1 MRRILLSLL
10 ALLLV
15 GAVAGWFAL
24 TRPFPPDGFVAD
36 APALDAALYDGAPD
50 HAPLLAPFRFAI
62 DPMQRLL
69 LANFTGDPDSVY
81 VGFEPQAFADPVHG
95 TGLLVLGWRTDGRVD
110 VFHSPG
116 LALDSATYGIA
127 GDGLGAM
134 VERPFTDARFTID
147 DAGPDLEL
155 TFDDL
160 LGRRVRLRVKDQQ
173 PGARRPIGL
182 LAPMGAAA
190 SNPPALPLVLLHA
203 FDFVRVSGSDVLLT
217 IDDRFHRL
225 DRLPLRLNGA
235 RRWFTRYS
243 PEPFIVRFSPA
254 FDGVLAPLAGAGA
267 RDRAN
272 AGRAVPAA
280 DWERV
285 TRPLPSGDT
294 VTELRSL
301 TARSGARAVTIT
313 FAPALPQLT
322 ALRDGARAEGAFR
335 IASDST
341 LGTVTGTWQ
350 VTRAGDTVR
359 VVTEPRGGW
368 TPNEPNR
375 TVRLIYRLGGVF
387 TVWPASYRYEAVLTP
402 GDEGAWRM
410 RAGWERVGVPR

>member
-1 MRRILLSLL
+1 MFRPMRRILLSLL

-15 GAVAGWFAL
+15 GGVAGWVAL

-36 APALDAALYDGAPD
+36 GPPLDAALYGDARND
-50 HAPLLAPFRFAI
+50 APLLAPFRFAI

-81 VGFEPQAFADPVHG
+81 VGFEPQAFADTVHG

-110 VFHSPG
+110 VYHAPG
-116 LALDSATYGIA
+116 LTLDSATYGIA
-127 GDGLGAM
+127 GAGLGAM
-134 VERPFTDARFTID
+134 VERPFTDARFTMH

-155 TFDDL
+155 AFDDL

-190 SNPPALPLVLLHA
+190 SNPPALPLVLLHG

-217 IDDRFHRL
+217 IDDRFHRM

-243 PEPFIVRFSPA
+243 PEPLIVRFSPA
-254 FDGVLAPLAGAGA
+254 HDGVLAPPG
-267 RDRAN
+267 
-272 AGRAVPAA
+272 A

-301 TARSGARAVTIT
+301 TARSGARAVTLT

-350 VTRAGDTVR
+350 VTRTGDTVR
-359 VVTEPRGGW
+359 VVAEPRGGW

-402 GDEGAWRM
+402 GGTGAWRM
-410 RAGWERVGVPR
+410 RAGWERVRVDGGSG

>member
-10 ALLLV
+10 ALVLV
-15 GAVAGWFAL
+15 GAVAGWVAL
-24 TRPFPPDGFVAD
+24 SRPFPPDGFVAD
-36 APALDAALYDGAPD
+36 APTVEAGLYDPARLRRDAAGDDTGSRAL
-50 HAPLLAPFRFAI
+50 LLAPFRFAI

-81 VGFEPQAFADPVHG
+81 VGLEPQAFADTVHG

-110 VFHSPG
+110 VYHTPG
-116 LALDSATYGIA
+116 LVLDSTTYGIA
-127 GDGLGAM
+127 GDGLHAM
-134 VERPFTDARFTID
+134 VERPFTDARFTIT

-155 TFDDL
+155 AFDDL
-160 LGRRVRLRVKDQQ
+160 LGRRVRLRIKDQQ
-173 PGARRPIGL
+173 PGARRTIGL

-217 IDDRFHRL
+217 IDERFHRM

-243 PEPFIVRFSPA
+243 PEPLIARFSPA
-254 FDGVLAPLAGAGA
+254 FDGELTPLEQDNTSW
-267 RDRAN
+267 DRIT
-272 AGRAVPAA
+272 
-280 DWERV
+280 RV
-285 TRPLPSGDT
+285 LPSGDT
-294 VTELRSL
+294 VTELHTL
-301 TARSGARAVTIT
+301 TARAGARAVAIT
-313 FAPALPQLT
+313 FAPALPQLS
-322 ALRDGARAEGAFR
+322 ALRDGANASGAFR
-335 IASDST
+335 IVSDST
-341 LGTVTGTWQ
+341 LGSVTGTWR
-350 VTRAGDTVR
+350 VAGAGDTVR
-359 VVTEPRGGW
+359 VIAEPSGGW

-402 GDEGAWRM
+402 DATGAWRM
-410 RAGWERVGVPR
+410 RAGWERVEVGK